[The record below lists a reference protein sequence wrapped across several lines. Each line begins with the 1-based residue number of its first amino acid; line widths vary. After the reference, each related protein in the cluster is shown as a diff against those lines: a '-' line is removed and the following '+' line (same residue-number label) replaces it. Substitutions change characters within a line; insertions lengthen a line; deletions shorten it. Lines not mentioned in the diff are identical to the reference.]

1 MGTTATAPVR
11 VGLLLAAV
19 LGLGG
24 CHGASEPSSGSDS
37 TRPTSAAPSAGHTL
51 FTDPFD
57 DDANGWALPENEN
70 SRMEFLGGDFV
81 WEAKRAADLRPHV
94 LAATLG
100 DAFDRGD
107 GPQMRNV
114 VVRASVTP
122 VRGTGAMGVFC
133 REVRDTDSDFQW
145 YEFVARDGYAA
156 IRRGD
161 SAGHLDV
168 LAATHDLDLPLGR
181 EAALEAACVDGADG
195 RARLWLSVDGTAV
208 LVAND
213 SHPLG
218 NGAAGLQ
225 AYDSP
230 DKASDARY
238 LIRWHDFTIYRPAS

>member
-1 MGTTATAPVR
+1 MGTTATTRVR
-11 VGLLLAAV
+11 IGLLVAAV
-19 LGLGG
+19 LAIGG
-24 CHGASEPSSGSDS
+24 CSDAASSSSDS
-37 TRPTSAAPSAGHTL
+37 TRPTSAAPSAGETL

-70 SRMEFLGGDFV
+70 SQMEFLGGDFV
-81 WEAKRAADLRPHV
+81 WKAKRAADLRPHV

-100 DAFDRGD
+100 DAFDRGEL
-107 GPQMRNV
+107 QMRNV
-114 VVRASVTP
+114 VVRTSFTP

-145 YEFVARDGYAA
+145 YEFVARDGFAA

-168 LAATHDLDLPLGR
+168 LATTHDLDLPIGR
-181 EAALEAACVDGADG
+181 EATVEAACVDAANGD
-195 RARLWLSVDGTAV
+195 ARLWLSVDGTAV
-208 LVAND
+208 LVAPD
-213 SHPLG
+213 HHPLG

-230 DKASDARY
+230 EKASEARY
-238 LIRWHDFTIYRPAS
+238 LIRWHDFSIYRPAS